1 MAKKVQKREPRN
13 GDTTAHD
20 DGGGM
25 HDRDIVFRQYFDAKQ
40 TEYLRTLVCDDVID
54 EHRKKPLGQHSEPL
68 ERLLHHFRRMPMA
81 DKYAIKRDS
90 STSRFS
96 IVTLSG
102 VRGTPPR
109 AIEGSD
115 HATVED
121 AYHGIFLLQ
130 IKDLMGT

>member
-1 MAKKVQKREPRN
+1 MANKAGKSAAGG
-13 GDTTAHD
+13 GDSTSHE

-25 HDRDIVFRQYFDAKQ
+25 HDRDIVYRQYYDAKQ
-40 TEYLRTLVCDDVID
+40 AEYLRTLVCDDVIE
-54 EHRKKPLGQHSEPL
+54 EHRRNPRGQHSEPL
-68 ERLLHHFRRMPMA
+68 ERLLHHFRRMPIK
-81 DKYAIKRDS
+81 DKYAVKADS

-96 IVTLSG
+96 IIALSG

-109 AIEGSD
+109 AVGASD
-115 HATVED
+115 YATVDD